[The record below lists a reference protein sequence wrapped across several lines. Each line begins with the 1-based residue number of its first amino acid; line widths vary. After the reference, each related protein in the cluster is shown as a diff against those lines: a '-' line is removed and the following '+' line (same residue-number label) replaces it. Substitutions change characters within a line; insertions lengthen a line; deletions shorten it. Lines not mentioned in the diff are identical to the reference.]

1 MGIFQAH
8 LTLDGS
14 KEVHMRKVFGIFDY
28 IGVLGGSFTVIC
40 AFWGV
45 FVGDLPKNIF
55 YVKAVSKLL
64 LIWPYDNKILKPP
77 NANPKS

>member
-1 MGIFQAH
+1 M
-8 LTLDGS
+8 TLDGS
-14 KEVHMRKVFGIFDY
+14 KEVHVRKLYSIFDF

-40 AFWGV
+40 AFWGM

-64 LIWPYDNKILKPP
+64 LIWPYDNKILKAP
-77 NANPKS
+77 NADPKS